1 MSDDLYETLGL
12 NKDANE
18 DQIKKAF
25 KKMAMQYHPD
35 KNPDNPD
42 ASEKFKKVNEAYS
55 TLSDPDQRA
64 VYDRFGKVGGAP
76 GSPGFPGGG
85 MDLNDIIKNMFG
97 EIPGMAGVPGG
108 FSFVFSTDGTP
119 GTGAQRQQSQ
129 GIPDDIFGMFG
140 GMPGMPQRGGP
151 GRRPLNPDI
160 LEVPIDINDLF
171 YGNSKKVE
179 FEQLEKCTPCDG
191 SGAYDAAH
199 IIKCITC
206 RGEGHVQQQMNPFFA
221 QTVTCPSCAGK
232 GTTIKNNKF
241 CPKCNGSK
249 TCYSKKIFELKL
261 PKGVPNDHEV
271 RMEKKGS
278 YDEKTRQNK
287 DILFR
292 FKYNIQEPYKL
303 DHNLNVIYTLKITI
317 EDLLAGFVKKIKV
330 YNEDMTIKSDRYFN
344 PHKTIILKNQGILN
358 MKKNKTTDLIIM
370 IHVDF
375 IDSERLSKYNDIF
388 QKVLKREDLAQELT
402 GTIIDITSLLSQ
414 S

>member
-1 MSDDLYETLGL
+1 MSDDLYETLAI
-12 NKDANE
+12 NKDASE
-18 DQIKKAF
+18 DQVKKAF
-25 KKMAMQYHPD
+25 KKLAMQYHPD
-35 KNPDNPD
+35 KNPDNPE
-42 ASEKFKKVNEAYS
+42 ANEKFKKINEAYS
-55 TLSDPDQRA
+55 TLSDPEKRV
-64 VYDRFGKVGGAP
+64 VYDRFGKVGGAQ
-76 GSPGFPGGG
+76 GFPGGG
-85 MDLNDIIKNMFG
+85 VDLNDIIKNMFG

-108 FSFVFSTDGTP
+108 FSFVFSSDGN
-119 GTGAQRQQSQ
+119 QRQAM
-129 GIPDDIFGMFG
+129 PEDIFGMFG
-140 GMPGMPQRGGP
+140 GMPGMPGMPQMQQV
-151 GRRPLNPDI
+151 RRKPLNPDI

-179 FEQLEKCTPCDG
+179 FEQLEKCAHCDG

-221 QTVTCPSCAGK
+221 QTVTCHSCAGK

-249 TCYSKKIFELKL
+249 TCYSKKLFELKL

-271 RMEKKGS
+271 RMENKGS
-278 YDEKTRQNK
+278 YDEKTKQNK

-330 YNEDMTIKSDRYFN
+330 YNEEMTIKSDRYFN
-344 PHKTIILKNQGILN
+344 PHKTIIIKNQGILN

-375 IDSERLSKYNDIF
+375 IDSERLSKYNDIL
-388 QKVLKREDLAQELT
+388 QKVLKREDQSQQELI
-402 GTIIDITSLLSQ
+402 GNIIDITKLLE
-414 S
+414 